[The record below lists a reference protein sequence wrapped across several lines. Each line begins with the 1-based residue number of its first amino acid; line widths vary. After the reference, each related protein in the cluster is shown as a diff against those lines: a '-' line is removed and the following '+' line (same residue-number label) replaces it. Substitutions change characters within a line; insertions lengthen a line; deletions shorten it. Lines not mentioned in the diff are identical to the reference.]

1 MNPIRSFIAVEL
13 CAEIRQKLEEI
24 LRSMQGPRTQAVRWV
39 PARNIHLTLKF
50 LGDVAPA
57 QMTPLTQQLR
67 DRVCQEAAFSISIG
81 EMGAFPNPRRPRVV
95 WVGVDA
101 PQELAALAALVDRET
116 GRLGFPPEDRPFSPH
131 LTLGRVNQSA
141 TPEQVRQIAAVLAE
155 QNVGRLG
162 TCRVSEVVLFRS
174 DLRPGGAEYTPL
186 LKLPLRV

>member
-24 LRSMQGPRTQAVRWV
+24 LRSLQGPRTQAIRWV

-186 LKLPLRV
+186 LKLPLKG